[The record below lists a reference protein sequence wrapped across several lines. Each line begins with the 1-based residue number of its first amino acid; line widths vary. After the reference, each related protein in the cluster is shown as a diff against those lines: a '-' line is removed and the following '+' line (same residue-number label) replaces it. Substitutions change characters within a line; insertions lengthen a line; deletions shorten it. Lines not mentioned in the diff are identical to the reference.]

1 MRRIRKRGTIGDM
14 TTVQLPPPTTVQV
27 LAARLRVKADK
38 RLKRDTPADIKA
50 IADQATP
57 ASTTEL
63 A

>member
-1 MRRIRKRGTIGDM
+1 M
-14 TTVQLPPPTTVQV
+14 QQAPTTVQV

-50 IADQATP
+50 IAELSTP
-57 ASTTEL
+57 APTTKS